1 MEDQIKLDNQVA
13 QCAPVLE
20 QGQVGQV
27 ETQSATLLQ
36 KLNITNLSEV
46 DSEPIEWLWPNVL
59 PKGCFVLLGGPP
71 EQGKSTVTLDIAAR
85 ITTGS
90 EWPVFNQKA
99 EEGFVTI
106 INTEDDDGYTD

>member
-1 MEDQIKLDNQVA
+1 MEDQIKLDNQVV
-13 QCAPVLE
+13 QYAPILE
-20 QGQVGQV
+20 QGQVGQVGQNGEV

-85 ITTGS
+85 ITT
-90 EWPVFNQKA
+90 
-99 EEGFVTI
+99 
-106 INTEDDDGYTD
+106 